1 MFTIYQRLQHFIH
14 PQSGSVWKWGI
25 SQIDIL
31 FWRKWWSFD
40 NPLGLWDALLSD
52 KSTWHEHPQV
62 PACPS
67 YFSVNRMS
75 SGFWHSQ
82 MINCNWGYQGL
93 ARENSFNVW
102 MLKDHQI
109 TFERLPFKNIKKHDH
124 RREFCRNSSS
134 GPVWTRTAH
143 THCGTP
149 DTHLLMQTQ
158 IGWLVVLNFTIFY
171 VVPSLLGIINII
183 NPNATVPGFWYRS
196 VAWSHQVFS
205 HFAVSP
211 WFLCGLLLKSGC
223 LRKVQSAAE
232 INHHLYIHSIY
243 IYSFCCH
250 LIITHG
256 NWTHS

>member
-25 SQIDIL
+25 SQIVIL

-40 NPLGLWDALLSD
+40 NPLGLGDALLSD

-93 ARENSFNVW
+93 PRENNFNVW

-109 TFERLPFKNIKKHDH
+109 TFELLPFKNMTTG
-124 RREFCRNSSS
+124 ENFVETLQVVL
-134 GPVWTRTAH
+134 VWTRTAH
-143 THCGTP
+143 TH
-149 DTHLLMQTQ
+149 THQ
-158 IGWLVVLNFTIFY
+158 IHICWCRYRLVGW
-171 VVPSLLGIINII
+171 
-183 NPNATVPGFWYRS
+183 W
-196 VAWSHQVFS
+196 
-205 HFAVSP
+205 
-211 WFLCGLLLKSGC
+211 C
-223 LRKVQSAAE
+223 
-232 INHHLYIHSIY
+232 
-243 IYSFCCH
+243 
-250 LIITHG
+250 
-256 NWTHS
+256 